1 MLQPLAT
8 RPAVA
13 PTPALGAFSAPPGVK
28 AGAVAAA
35 PDHVSLAT
43 CPAECPEAVKP
54 SRSWLRIGLLA
65 AAAVAGTAG
74 MMSLVQSP
82 PPAPSVVKT
91 VESAPAAKAP
101 EAPVTIAQED
111 CACGEA
117 NPEIAS
123 TRIGAPTTRPFTGE
137 KLSLDTQSGVSTKT
151 TETGKNLEFR
161 WTHTSLVDAH
171 TGDSYAADDLTGSE
185 EAFMQQAGEDWKV
198 HATMDPAGNTGRF
211 ASVVVKVGGQLTE
224 GQSTERAT
232 FRTYDRETGNQVR
245 MDEILAPHDME
256 SVLELVQ
263 GRLNRADAAAYRHDA
278 ESLKEFVNQ
287 SFTVGE
293 QDGRTTLTV
302 GIPQAQ
308 PGSTAQVLEIAIR
321 LAPGVQL

>member
-8 RPAVA
+8 RSAVA
-13 PTPALGAFSAPPGVK
+13 PTPALGAFSAPPG
-28 AGAVAAA
+28 AQPGAVAAA

-43 CPAECPEAVKP
+43 CPAECPEAVTP

-82 PPAPSVVKT
+82 PPQAPSVVKT
-91 VESAPAAKAP
+91 VEVAKAP

-117 NPEIAS
+117 NPEVAS

-137 KLSLDTQSGVSTKT
+137 KLSLDTQSGVSKKT
-151 TETGKNLEFR
+151 TDTGKNLEFR

-185 EAFMQQAGEDWKV
+185 QAFMQQAGEDWKV

-224 GQSTERAT
+224 GQATERAT

-256 SVLELVQ
+256 SVMELVQ
-263 GRLNRADAAAYRHDA
+263 GRLNRADATGYRHDA

-287 SFTVGE
+287 SFTVSE